1 MASVLKVLGQQA
13 PSGITPTTL
22 YTVPSNTSTVIS
34 SISVCNRSEIATK
47 FRIAIRPAGATLENK
62 HYLYYDLAIGGVD
75 TFVATLGI
83 TLGAGDV
90 ITVYNTLGTCTF
102 QAFGEEI
109 S

>member
-13 PSGITPTTL
+13 PAGLAITTL
-22 YTVPSNTSTVIS
+22 YTVPSLTSTVIS
-34 SISVCNRSEIATK
+34 SITVCNRSTVATK

-83 TLGAGDV
+83 TLATTDV